1 MPTVGNSTHK
11 SSALNGKSNIMNQSF
26 QTEQTSKKFTADFAN
41 FDQASF
47 GDRNGKYP
55 SSKYLKL
62 QVYYNVL
69 FFHNIKALENIIM
82 RILVKIS
89 DADSNYY
96 HPPMCESNK
105 NNMPKDMGF
114 NSHLYTNS
122 SKENEKTFHIP
133 LVSSALST
141 ATESVFSTASYLQIS
156 SRAQNKKDNCL
167 ESIIIPPPPGFK
179 PPITKYSSPREP
191 AIREIDSKAATSN
204 TTNKEEL
211 SLNIDKCILS
221 NHINNSMSLSSAY
234 SSKASNAKSKIKSE
248 IASTLSSTTL
258 HCNLQATNLHLTDTY
273 ANQKS
278 ITHSSQKDQQIDPSK
293 NLPDTFISPNLYKQY
308 TTSNRLTK
316 QNDHVLS
323 DRINI
328 AGFSDKDSLLPNI
341 RRTLPPKYENSSLP
355 DLTIISIN
363 NSKDCTNDDCDI
375 DLSGSC
381 TSFNPFLTS
390 SIFSRTFNSNSI
402 TETQNMG
409 IKPTENNNAFIED
422 HLPLKYFSSQSND
435 DTMLNSKR
443 TNSISGKSSNSVKG
457 KFDFKK
463 TIVQD
468 VTSQSNP
475 FYTNE
480 IAPCNKFNEL
490 PLTTVKAIRLG
501 EDFFAGISTN
511 RTSPKMLHH
520 SSDSNINQ
528 CANNNVNEI
537 SKSIVK
543 TDAFSV
549 NRNVSLTKITNFST
563 NFPPMTAFSATTT
576 ENQSEKT
583 IKNADPPT
591 PDSNTNGDL
600 TKIAFASTE
609 QKNSI
614 ELQKTSDDTAGD
626 RYAALKDLDD
636 MFKSTVMSESKIYS

>member
-1 MPTVGNSTHK
+1 
-11 SSALNGKSNIMNQSF
+11 
-26 QTEQTSKKFTADFAN
+26 
-41 FDQASF
+41 
-47 GDRNGKYP
+47 
-55 SSKYLKL
+55 
-62 QVYYNVL
+62 
-69 FFHNIKALENIIM
+69 M
-82 RILVKIS
+82 RIFVIIS

-96 HPPMCESNK
+96 HPHMCESNK

-114 NSHLYTNS
+114 NSHFYTNS
-122 SKENEKTFHIP
+122 SKGNKKTFHIP
-133 LVSSALST
+133 SVSSALST
-141 ATESVFSTASYLQIS
+141 ATESVFSTTSYLQIS
-156 SRAQNKKDNCL
+156 SRAQNKKDNRL
-167 ESIIIPPPPGFK
+167 ASIIISPPPGFK
-179 PPITKYSSPREP
+179 PPITKYSSPVEP

-221 NHINNSMSLSSAY
+221 NQINNSMSLYGAY
-234 SSKASNAKSKIKSE
+234 SSKASHARSKIKSE

-258 HCNLQATNLHLTDTY
+258 HCNLQATNLHPTDTY
-273 ANQKS
+273 ANQKL
-278 ITHSSQKDQQIDPSK
+278 IPHSFQKDQQIDPSK
-293 NLPDTFISPNLYKQY
+293 NLPDTFISPNLYKQH

-328 AGFSDKDSLLPNI
+328 AGFSDKDSILTNI

-363 NSKDCTNDDCDI
+363 NSKYCTNDNCDI
-375 DLSGSC
+375 DSSGTC

-402 TETQNMG
+402 TETPNIG
-409 IKPTENNNAFIED
+409 IKPTENNNALIEG
-422 HLPLKYFSSQSND
+422 HLPSKYFSSQSND

-443 TNSISGKSSNSVKG
+443 SNSISGKSSNSVKG

-468 VTSQSNP
+468 VTSQNNP

-501 EDFFAGISTN
+501 EDFFSGIATKRSI
-511 RTSPKMLHH
+511 TSPKILHH
-520 SSDSNINQ
+520 SSDSNTNQ
-528 CANNNVNEI
+528 CANDNVNEI
-537 SKSIVK
+537 SKSIFK

-576 ENQSEKT
+576 ENRLEKT
-583 IKNADPPT
+583 IKIADPPT
-591 PDSNTNGDL
+591 PDSKTNGDL
-600 TKIAFASTE
+600 SKIAFPSTE

-614 ELQKTSDDTAGD
+614 EKQKTSDDTAGD

-636 MFKSTVMSESKIYS
+636 MFKSTVMSEGKIYPY